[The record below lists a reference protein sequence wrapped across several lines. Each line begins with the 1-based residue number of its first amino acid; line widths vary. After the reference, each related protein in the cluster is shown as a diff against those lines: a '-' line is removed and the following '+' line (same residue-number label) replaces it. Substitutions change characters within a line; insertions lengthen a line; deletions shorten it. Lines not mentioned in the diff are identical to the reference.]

1 MSGIESVETVFALI
15 ITVVGLLFGWF
26 DFPGLKEEW
35 KRMRLHINRERKW
48 KKNEGMKRTQ
58 YESEVEDWELKTRK
72 MILKILF
79 YSSIIIFDIW
89 YVKQQVIGGDG
100 PLQTLIG
107 YSLIQI
113 YFVAILCSVV
123 IIQSAKLWKKD

>member
-1 MSGIESVETVFALI
+1 MFALI

-35 KRMRLHINRERKW
+35 KRVGLHINRERKW

-58 YESEVEDWELKTRK
+58 YESEVEDWELKTRI

-79 YSSIIIFDIW
+79 SSFVIIFDIW
-89 YVKQQVIGGDG
+89 FVKQQVIGGDG

-107 YSLIQI
+107 YTKEEIICGFLISCALI
-113 YFVAILCSVV
+113 GS
-123 IIQSAKLWKKD
+123 SAERWFSD

>member
-1 MSGIESVETVFALI
+1 MSGIESVEAVFALI

-26 DFPGLKEEW
+26 DFPGLKKKW
-35 KRMRLHINRERKW
+35 KRVGLHINRERKW

-89 YVKQQVIGGDG
+89 FVKQQVIGGDG

-107 YSLIQI
+107 YTKEEIICGFLISCALI
-113 YFVAILCSVV
+113 GW
-123 IIQSAKLWKKD
+123 SAERWFSD